1 MRRRRDLQVRNI
13 FINFNVLFFK
23 CFLLLGTSVSPSEVV
38 GEGGESVGGSQAVN
52 SDASEA
58 VEVRGEKEKGSLCF
72 GTPVRNEE
80 GHGDSSLEPM
90 SLTSSGSMPAL
101 ESVCHD
107 SSGTPIFTL
116 HDPAIARLVAEAYR
130 LGQEG
135 VGRGEPSLRPANSL
149 LRSLATSLGGP
160 IGGSEGACA
169 NPTPFAT
176 PAPPASTSTPLSAGG
191 SGGSGGS
198 PGAAATPSSTPP
210 APSPASGVAGD
221 TISTPSK
228 FPLRTKNK
236 IIKCGAWLHCLS

>member
-1 MRRRRDLQVRNI
+1 MV
-13 FINFNVLFFK
+13 
-23 CFLLLGTSVSPSEVV
+23 CFLQNCFLHLGTSDSTSGVG
-38 GEGGESVGGSQAVN
+38 GEGGESVGGS
-52 SDASEA
+52 
-58 VEVRGEKEKGSLCF
+58 EVRGEKEKGSRSF
-72 GTPVRNEE
+72 DTPVRTE
-80 GHGDSSLEPM
+80 GSLGDSSLEPM

-135 VGRGEPSLRPANSL
+135 VGREDPSLRPANSL

-160 IGGSEGACA
+160 IGRSEGACA

-191 SGGSGGS
+191 SGGSGGGS
-198 PGAAATPSSTPP
+198 GAATPPSGTPP
-210 APSPASGVAGD
+210 AQSPASGVAGD

-228 FPLRTKNK
+228 FLLRSKNK
-236 IIKCGAWLHCLS
+236 ID